1 MTSPHLIRP
10 FSARQLSLL
19 DDDVVTFAVLG
30 GRFAGPS
37 VQAHAPSL
45 IRRVSALPPS
55 IHTVVF
61 IDVPVP
67 DAAILATIDDM
78 IAHFDRSSADV
89 LASHLPAT
97 EAVKRVEGDL
107 IVEGIPRNTLVS
119 IRCPEVI
126 DREALSSAMQALG
139 DRQWVNPTAAVAA
152 DGGTV
157 RLYDRP
163 LVPRTRRGSS
173 DG

>member
-1 MTSPHLIRP
+1 MTSPHLLRP

-45 IRRVSALPPS
+45 IRRITGLPHS

-78 IAHFDRSSADV
+78 LAEFAQNPTDV
-89 LASHLPAT
+89 LASYVPAT
-97 EAVKRVEGDL
+97 EAVKRVEEGR
-107 IVEGIPRNTLVS
+107 IAEGITRNALVS

-126 DREALSSAMQALG
+126 SRRALSAGVDQLG
-139 DRQWVNPTAAVAA
+139 DRQWVNPTAIVAA
-152 DGGTV
+152 NGGKV
-157 RLYDRP
+157 RLYNRP
-163 LVPRTRRGSS
+163 VVSRARR
-173 DG
+173 

>member
-1 MTSPHLIRP
+1 MTSPHLLRP

-19 DDDVVTFAVLG
+19 EDDIVTFAVLG

-45 IRRVSALPPS
+45 IRRISALAPS

-61 IDVPVP
+61 IDVAVP

-78 IAHFDRSSADV
+78 LAEFARSPADV
-89 LASHLPAT
+89 LASYVPAT
-97 EAVKRVEGDL
+97 EAVKRVEGNL
-107 IVEGIPRNTLVS
+107 ITEGITRNALVS

-126 DREALSSAMQALG
+126 ERQALSSAVQQLG
-139 DRQWVNPTAAVAA
+139 DRQWVNPTAVVAA
-152 DGGTV
+152 NGGAV
-157 RLYDRP
+157 QLYDRP
-163 LVPRTRRGSS
+163 VVSRTRR
-173 DG
+173 